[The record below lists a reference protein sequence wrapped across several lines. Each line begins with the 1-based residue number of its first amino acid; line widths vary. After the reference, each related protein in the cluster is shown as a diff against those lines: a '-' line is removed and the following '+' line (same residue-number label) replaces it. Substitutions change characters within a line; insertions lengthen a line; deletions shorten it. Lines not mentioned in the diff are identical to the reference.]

1 MQYAYSLTHSA
12 WAGVERVLS
21 PQRIGRYL
29 PAARGDKQ
37 LAFRLYLWNLRLC
50 EAFYVPCHFC
60 EVAIRNGLH
69 EALKARFGSVDWH
82 LDQKVLARLPERQKV
97 ELTDVIRR
105 ARAEHG
111 DGATIHHL
119 ISQLPLGFWTGFL
132 SRSYR
137 NLIWRN
143 GVQLAF
149 PLASVR
155 ETHQTAAERVQ
166 QFRKWRNRIFHHN
179 AIFDKG
185 PTAELQN
192 IDVLIGWRCKETQW
206 LVRHEAA
213 VSRVINSRPRY

>member
-50 EAFYVPCHFC
+50 EAFYLPCHFC

-69 EALKARFGSVDWH
+69 EALKARFGSEDWH

-111 DGATIHHL
+111 DGPRSITL
-119 ISQLPLGFWTGFL
+119 FL
-132 SRSYR
+132 NFRSGSGR
-137 NLIWRN
+137 
-143 GVQLAF
+143 
-149 PLASVR
+149 
-155 ETHQTAAERVQ
+155 
-166 QFRKWRNRIFHHN
+166 
-179 AIFDKG
+179 
-185 PTAELQN
+185 
-192 IDVLIGWRCKETQW
+192 
-206 LVRHEAA
+206 A
-213 VSRVINSRPRY
+213 VSAGERAGNAPDRRRARPAVQKVAQPHFSSQRYLR

>member
-50 EAFYVPCHFC
+50 EAFYLPCHFC

-69 EALKARFGSVDWH
+69 EALKARFGSEDWH
-82 LDQKVLARLPERQKV
+82 LDQKVLAILPERQKV

-119 ISQLPLGFWTGFL
+119 VSQLPLGFWSGRFRWRACGKRTRPPQSASSSSESGATAFFITTL
-132 SRSYR
+132 SSIR
-137 NLIWRN
+137 
-143 GVQLAF
+143 
-149 PLASVR
+149 
-155 ETHQTAAERVQ
+155 
-166 QFRKWRNRIFHHN
+166 
-179 AIFDKG
+179 G
-185 PTAELQN
+185 PQPSCRT
-192 IDVLIGWRCKETQW
+192 
-206 LVRHEAA
+206 
-213 VSRVINSRPRY
+213 SMS